1 MTAMK
6 RQCVGRVRFL
16 TAAMVL
22 TASAGLAGER
32 PALGSRAPL
41 PPARDL
47 RGAQRSV
54 GEFAGPRGL
63 VLLFWAG
70 WSERSIQQ
78 LQRFDKV
85 AAEMKAHGV
94 GLVAVNVERH
104 DAGEREVAGVR
115 DRIGRL
121 KVNVPVL
128 IDDGLEIFNAYGV
141 VAVPSTALIDGGGKL
156 TYFTYGYAHG
166 QSEDLFDA
174 LDRLAGIE
182 RTRPTDRQKAAPA
195 AIRRLQFGRMQ
206 LSQGRVEPARRSF
219 EAAVEAD
226 ASFADPLVELAALAL
241 DDRDV
246 PGARAL
252 LDRAATLEK
261 GSIAVRRE
269 RARLQIIEQGRAAG
283 IGALKEIA
291 STNQDPIAA
300 AYLRFVEGTGDVDAA
315 ARAMTAYRREVAA
328 GRP

>member
-1 MTAMK
+1 MT
-6 RQCVGRVRFL
+6 RQRGMRVRTL
-16 TAAMVL
+16 TVAMVL

-32 PALGSRAPL
+32 PAIGARAPL
-41 PPARDL
+41 PPAREV
-47 RGAQRSV
+47 GGVQRSIRD
-54 GEFAGPRGL
+54 FMGPRGL

-70 WSERSIQQ
+70 WSERSLEQ
-78 LQRFDKV
+78 LQRLDKT

-104 DAGEREVAGVR
+104 EAGDRDIAAVR
-115 DRIGRL
+115 DRIGRMG
-121 KVNVPVL
+121 VRIPVL
-128 IDDGLEIFNAYGV
+128 VDDGLEVFNAYGV
-141 VAVPSTALIDGGGKL
+141 VAVPSTALVDGGGKL
-156 TYFTYGYAHG
+156 TYFTYGYSHG

-182 RTRPTDRQKAAPA
+182 RRRAIDRRKAAPA

-226 ASFADPLVELAALAL
+226 TTFADPLVELAALAL

-246 PGARAL
+246 PGARTL
-252 LDRAATLEK
+252 LDRAAALDRTN
-261 GSIAVRRE
+261 SAVRRE
-269 RARLQIIEQGRAAG
+269 RARLQVIEHGHAAG
-283 IGALKEIA
+283 VTALKELTA
-291 STNQDPIAA
+291 TSSDPIAS
-300 AYLRFVEGTGDVDAA
+300 AYLRFLEATGDSEAA